1 MRDLMDSSFDSFD
14 LSRPILRAIE
24 SRGYTTPTRIQ
35 EDTIPLILNGK
46 DVLGCAQTGTGKTAA
61 FALPAIQQ
69 LLANEDDA
77 SHSLRVLVLAPT
89 RELAVQINECFEAYS
104 RHTNVRQT
112 VIHGGVG
119 SIPQI
124 QRLRKGMD
132 IVVATPGRLLDLL
145 AQGHVHLDDVQLLV
159 VDEADMMLDMGFIDD
174 VSKIVNSANNRK
186 QTLLFSATLPEEIL
200 SVADQ
205 WLNTPKTVNV
215 EPDAIPI
222 HLIKQSV
229 IYVENINKDLLL
241 IQYLFATPRARTLIF
256 VRTKKDAER
265 VAKNINL
272 VNLDALPLHGN
283 KSQGRR
289 RKAIDA
295 FKSNEAPIL
304 VATDVAARGLD
315 FENISHVINYSLP
328 EYPEFYIH
336 RVGRTGR
343 AGAKGEAISL
353 CASHER
359 YYLQQIEAL
368 ARITLTVKQW
378 NFDDFGKFPQLER
391 AHQKRKNTQRPQG
404 ANKDSETLDH
414 EEPEQSGWV
423 KGKKK
428 KRKKKKK
435 RQSRVITMD
444 DINPKAAHN
453 KAAGKFSPKKRSLD

>member
-1 MRDLMDSSFDSFD
+1 MDSSFDSFG
-14 LSRPILRAIE
+14 LARPILRAIE
-24 SRGYTTPTRIQ
+24 SRGYTTPTQIQ
-35 EDTIPLILNGK
+35 VDTIPLILNGK

-69 LLANEDDA
+69 LIANEDDK
-77 SHSLRVLVLAPT
+77 SHRLRVLVLAPT

-119 SIPQI
+119 SMPQI

-145 AQGHVHLDDVQLLV
+145 DQGHIHLDDVQLLV

-174 VSKIVNSANNRK
+174 VSKVVNSAINRQ

-205 WLNTPKTVNV
+205 WLNIPTTVNV
-215 EPDAIPI
+215 VPDAIPI

-229 IYVENINKDLLL
+229 VYVENINKDLML

-289 RKAIDA
+289 RKAIEA

-315 FENISHVINYSLP
+315 FDNISHVINYSIP

-359 YYLQQIEAL
+359 YHLQQIQAL
-368 ARITLTVKQW
+368 AGISLSVKQW
-378 NFDDFGKFPQLER
+378 NFDDFGNFPQLER
-391 AHQKRKNTQRPQG
+391 AHQRRKKTRKPQE
-404 ANKDSETLDH
+404 AIADPETLDRQ
-414 EEPEQSGWV
+414 EESEQSGWV

-428 KRKKKKK
+428 KKKKKKK

-444 DINPKAAHN
+444 DINSKAAHK
-453 KAAGKFSPKKRSLD
+453 KAAGKFAPKKRSLD

>member
-1 MRDLMDSSFDSFD
+1 MDSSFDSFG
-14 LSRPILRAIE
+14 LARPILRAIE

-35 EDTIPLILNGK
+35 VDSIPLILNGK

-200 SVADQ
+200 SVAEQ

-428 KRKKKKK
+428 KKKKKKK

-444 DINPKAAHN
+444 DINPKAAHT